1 MNSLPRPSD
10 FTKQRAFSST
20 NDDVAQALLK
30 SDLVAFALVDSGN
43 IVAASPL
50 LRELLRGTA
59 PGQHIDG
66 RSLLSIVADVDAPGV
81 AEFCRAALNSNSRTE
96 LRCHL
101 KRADASVLPVLLSA
115 AAVGAQASRNLL
127 VVVTD
132 ISPWIADLAANDS
145 TGVFAAFDRA
155 TSFPT
160 RALLL
165 DRMKIA
171 LAAARRYRR
180 RAAVLRIE
188 LDRLKALLQSLT
200 SEAAD
205 EVQTTLA
212 ETLRNCVRDCDTTAR
227 LGASEFVVLLPEVGQ
242 REDAGVTA
250 ARIVEAVEALFAHND
265 ARFRVSAHLG
275 VALYP
280 TDGTNPERLLQS
292 SESAMRRAQFNCDGG
307 FALAD
312 ATSAE
317 LTAIKPIEF
326 LQKYQIGIPEID
338 AEHRDL
344 VARMNALADDL
355 AGGADPK
362 TLEYDLRAMIE
373 MLRAHF
379 TTEASLLGQIRQ
391 EGSSELKTQNLR
403 FLEELHCILLHV
415 NSQSIALAIRHLY
428 DWLIPHLL
436 QLDQTKVS

>member
-10 FTKQRAFSST
+10 FTKQRAFASS
-20 NDDVAQALLK
+20 NDEIAQALLK

-50 LRELLRGTA
+50 LRELLGGTA

-81 AEFCRAALNSNSRTE
+81 TEFCRTALNGASRTE

-101 KRADASVLPVLLSA
+101 KRADATLLPVLLSA
-115 AAVGAQASRNLL
+115 AVVAAQGSRNLL
-127 VVVTD
+127 IVVTD
-132 ISPWIADLAANDS
+132 ISPWIGDLAANDS
-145 TGVFAAFDRA
+145 IAEFAAFDRA
-155 TSFPT
+155 TNFPT

-188 LDRLKALLQSLT
+188 LDRFKALLQSLT

-205 EVQTTLA
+205 EVQSTLA
-212 ETLRNCVRDCDTTAR
+212 ETLRNCVRDCDTTSR
-227 LGASEFVVLLPEVGQ
+227 LGVTEFVVLLPEVGQ
-242 REDAGVTA
+242 REDAGITA
-250 ARIVEAVEALFAHND
+250 ARIVEAVEALFARNEP
-265 ARFRVSAHLG
+265 RFRVTAHVG

-280 TDGTNPERLLQS
+280 ADGTNSERLLQS
-292 SESAMRRAQFNCDGG
+292 SESAMRKAQFTRDGG
-307 FALAD
+307 IALAD

-317 LTAIKPIEF
+317 LTALKPLEF
-326 LQKYQIGIPEID
+326 LPKYQIGVPEID

-362 TLEYDLRAMIE
+362 SLEYDVRAMIE

-379 TTEASLLGQIRQ
+379 TTEASLLGQVRH
-391 EGSSELKTQNLR
+391 EGGSELKMHNLR

-415 NSQSIALAIRHLY
+415 NSQSVALAIRHLY

-436 QLDQTKVS
+436 QLDQKKVC

>member
-10 FTKQRAFSST
+10 FAKPRAASSSS
-20 NDDVAQALLK
+20 DEIAQALLQ

-43 IVAASPL
+43 IVAASPM
-50 LRELLRGTA
+50 LRELLGGTV

-66 RSLLSIVADVDAPGV
+66 RSLQSIVAEVDAPGV
-81 AEFCRAALNSNSRTE
+81 AEFCRATLDANCRVE

-101 KRADASVLPVLLSA
+101 KRADATMLPVLLSA
-115 AAVGAQASRNLL
+115 VSVLAQGVRKLL
-127 VVVTD
+127 IVVTD
-132 ISPWIADLAANDS
+132 VSPWIGDMAANDS
-145 TGVFAAFDRA
+145 VSSFAAFDRVM
-155 TSFPT
+155 SFPT

-180 RAAVLRIE
+180 RAALLRIE
-188 LDRLKALLQSLT
+188 LDRFKALLQSLS

-205 EVQTTLA
+205 QVQSTLA

-227 LGASEFVVLLPEVGQ
+227 LGASEFVVMLPEVGQ
-242 REDAGVTA
+242 REDAGITA
-250 ARIVEAVEALFAHND
+250 ARIVQAVEALFARNEP
-265 ARFRVSAHLG
+265 RFRVTAYIG

-280 TDGTNPERLLQS
+280 TDGTNSERLLQCG
-292 SESAMRRAQFNCDGG
+292 ESAMRKAQCIREGG

-317 LTAIKPIEF
+317 LAAIQPLEF
-326 LQKYQIGIPEID
+326 LPEYHLGIPEID

-344 VARMNALADDL
+344 VARINALADDL

-362 TLEYDLRAMIE
+362 TLEYDVRAMLE

-379 TTEASLLGQIRQ
+379 TTEASLLVQPRADG
-391 EGSSELKTQNLR
+391 GSERKMRNLR

-428 DWLIPHLL
+428 DWLKPHLQEL
-436 QLDQTKVS
+436 APSKGA

>member
-10 FTKQRAFSST
+10 FTKQRSLASG
-20 NDDVAQALLK
+20 NDDIAQALLK
-30 SDLVAFALVDSGN
+30 SDLIAFALVDCGN

-50 LRELLRGTA
+50 LRELLGGTA

-66 RSLLSIVADVDAPGV
+66 RSLLSIVADVDAAGV
-81 AEFCRAALNSNSRTE
+81 AEFCRTTLASSSRAE

-101 KRADASVLPVLLSA
+101 QRADATHLPVLLSA
-115 AAVGAQASRNLL
+115 VAVGPQDTRKLL
-127 VVVTD
+127 ILVTD
-132 ISPWIADLAANDS
+132 ISPWVGDMAANDS
-145 TGVFAAFDRA
+145 VASFAAFDRI
-155 TSFPT
+155 TNFPT

-180 RAAVLRIE
+180 RAAILRIE
-188 LDRLKALLQSLT
+188 LDRFKALLQSLS

-205 EVQTTLA
+205 EVQSTVA

-227 LGASEFVVLLPEVGQ
+227 LGISEFVVLLPEFGQ
-242 REDAGVTA
+242 REDAGITA
-250 ARIVEAVEALFAHND
+250 ARIVEAVEALFAHNEL
-265 ARFRVSAHLG
+265 RFRVTAHIG

-280 TDGTNPERLLQS
+280 TDGTNSERLLQV
-292 SESAMRRAQFNCDGG
+292 SESAMHKAQCSRDGG
-307 FALAD
+307 FSLAQ

-326 LQKYQIGIPEID
+326 EQKFQLGIPEID

-344 VARMNALADDL
+344 VGRMNALADDL
-355 AGGADPK
+355 AGGGDPK

-379 TTEASLLGQIRQ
+379 TTEVSLLGQGRQ
-391 EGSSELKTQNLR
+391 EGGSELRMRNLR

-415 NSQSIALAIRHLY
+415 NSQSIAVAIRHLY
-428 DWLIPHLL
+428 DWLIPHL
-436 QLDQTKVS
+436 QQVDQTKIS